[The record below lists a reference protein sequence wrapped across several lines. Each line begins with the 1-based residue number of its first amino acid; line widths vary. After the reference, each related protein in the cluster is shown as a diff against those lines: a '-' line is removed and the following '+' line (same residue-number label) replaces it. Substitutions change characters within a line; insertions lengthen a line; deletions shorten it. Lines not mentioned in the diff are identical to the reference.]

1 MVLAWFAKRGGLGSG
16 AGVTSLLLVFFYG
29 NKRLSSSFLV
39 FLRLSGSFRDESH
52 GGTVQ
57 PPFSGGLAV
66 EPLHHFGRRFMLS
79 WEEVSEPYQ
88 P

>member
-39 FLRLSGSFRDESH
+39 FLRLSGSFRDEAH
-52 GGTVQ
+52 GETVK
-57 PPFSGGLAV
+57 
-66 EPLHHFGRRFMLS
+66 PLFRWDLRWNPCTTLVADS
-79 WEEVSEPYQ
+79 C
-88 P
+88 